1 VTEAYM
7 RIALITDT
15 FPPLRSS
22 GSVQLRDL
30 SREFVKQGHEFIVLL
45 PWHDQ
50 IEKWRLEDYGG
61 VKVLFLKAPK
71 TKDVS
76 YFKRTIAEVI
86 MPFAM
91 RRNLKLSPLLTV
103 RWDAIL
109 WYSPSIF
116 HGPFVSKLKGLN
128 NAKSYLIIRDVFP
141 EWALDMGLL
150 RRGIPYLFFKMV
162 AKYQYS
168 VADVIGVQ
176 TPGNLSYF
184 ESWVS
189 HKQGRKL
196 EVLKNWL
203 DKPANLECSIRV
215 NKTALAGRFIFVYA
229 GNMGV
234 AQGMDVILQLVDKLN
249 YRTDIGF
256 LLVGRGSEVA
266 DLKQFAKEKDLR
278 NIEFFDEI
286 DPDEIPDLYSQC
298 SAGIVALDPRH
309 KSHNIPGKFITYMQS
324 GLPVLANL
332 NSGNDL
338 IQIIRDENVGQVC
351 DTNNVEELMILCDK
365 LIDQVNTDRMLSLRC
380 KAFFNREFAVENTV
394 KQIVKAVSKSNVL

>member
-1 VTEAYM
+1 MM

-30 SREFVKQGHEFIVLL
+30 SREFAKQGHEVIVML
-45 PWHDQ
+45 PWYDQ
-50 IEKWRLEDYGG
+50 SEKWRLEDCDG

-71 TKDVS
+71 TKDLS
-76 YFKRTIAEVI
+76 YFKRTMAEVI

-91 RRNLKLSPLLTV
+91 SRNLKVSPLLTD

-116 HGPFVSKLKGLN
+116 HAPFVSYLKSLN
-128 NAKSYLIIRDVFP
+128 NAKSYLIIRDIFP

-150 RRGIPYLFFKMV
+150 RRGLPYLFFKMV
-162 AKYQYS
+162 AQYQYS

-176 TPGNLSYF
+176 TPGNLRFFYSWFSY
-184 ESWVS
+184 
-189 HKQGRKL
+189 KQGRKL

-203 DKPANLECSIRV
+203 DKPANVKCSIRV
-215 NKTALAGRFIFVYA
+215 NKSALAGRFNFVYA

-234 AQGMDVILQLVDKLN
+234 AQGMDVILQLVEKLN

-256 LLVGRGSEVA
+256 LFVGRGSEVA
-266 DLKQFAKEKDLR
+266 VLKGFANAKELK
-278 NIEFFDEI
+278 NIEFFDEV

-338 IQIIRDENVGQVC
+338 IQIIKDEKVGQVC
-351 DTNNVEELMILCDK
+351 DTNNVEELVILCDN
-365 LIDQVNTDRMLSLRC
+365 LINQVKMDQTLSSRC
-380 KAFFNREFAVENTV
+380 KAFFKREFAVEKTV
-394 KQIVKAVSKSNVL
+394 KQIVKAVSKSNDSVL

>member
-1 VTEAYM
+1 M

-30 SREFVKQGHEFIVLL
+30 SREFVKQGHELIVML

-50 IEKWRLEDYGG
+50 IEKWRLEDFGG
-61 VKVLFLKAPK
+61 VKVLFLKAPR

-76 YFKRTIAEVI
+76 YFKRTMAEVI

-91 RRNLKLSPLLTV
+91 SRNLKASPISTD
-103 RWDAIL
+103 RWDAIV

-116 HGPFVSKLKGLN
+116 HAPFVSCLKVLN
-128 NAKSYLIIRDVFP
+128 NAKSYLIIRDIFP

-150 RRGIPYLFFKMV
+150 KRGLPYFFFKMV
-162 AKYQYS
+162 AQYQYS

-176 TPGNLSYF
+176 TPGNLRYF
-184 ESWVS
+184 DSCVS
-189 HKQGRKL
+189 CKQGRKL

-203 DKPANLECSIRV
+203 DKPANLICSIRV
-215 NKTALAGRFIFVYA
+215 NQSALAGRFIFVYA
-229 GNMGV
+229 GNMGI
-234 AQGMDVILQLVDKLN
+234 AQGMDVIMQLVEKLS
-249 YRTDIGF
+249 YRSDIGF
-256 LLVGRGSEVA
+256 LFVGRGSEVTL
-266 DLKQFAKEKDLR
+266 LKEFTKAKNLK

-338 IQIIRDENVGQVC
+338 IQIIKDEKVGQVC
-351 DTNNVEELMILCDK
+351 DTNNVEDLMIICDK
-365 LIDQVNTDRMLSLRC
+365 LIDQVNTDRTLSLRC

>member
-1 VTEAYM
+1 M

-30 SREFVKQGHEFIVLL
+30 SREFVKQGHDLIVML

-50 IEKWRLEDYGG
+50 IEKWRLEDFGG

-76 YFKRTIAEVI
+76 YFRRVMAEVI

-91 RRNLKLSPLLTV
+91 SRNLKMSPFLTD

-116 HGPFVSKLKGLN
+116 HAPLVRKLKSLN
-128 NAKSYLIIRDVFP
+128 SAKSYLIIRDIFP
-141 EWALDMGLL
+141 EWALDLGLL
-150 RRGIPYLFFKMV
+150 RRGLPYLFFKIV
-162 AKYQYS
+162 AHHQYS

-176 TPGNLSYF
+176 TPGNLRYF
-184 ESWVS
+184 DSWVS
-189 HKQGRKL
+189 YKQGRKL

-203 DKPANLECSIRV
+203 DKPAILKCSIRV
-215 NKTALAGRFIFVYA
+215 NKSALAGRFIFVYA

-234 AQGMDVILQLVDKLN
+234 AQGMDVILQLVEKLN

-256 LLVGRGSEVA
+256 LFVGRGSEVTV
-266 DLKQFAKEKDLR
+266 LKEFAKAKEIR
-278 NIEFFDEI
+278 NLEFFDEI

-338 IQIIRDENVGQVC
+338 IQIIRDEKVGQVC

-365 LIDQVNTDRMLSLRC
+365 LIDQVNTDRTLSLRC

-394 KQIVKAVSKSNVL
+394 KQIVKAVSKSNDSVL